1 MMGYDGELGLC
12 RFMRDGEPDIGE
24 YIRLKD
30 GTGMCRLTEMDGGGE
45 MVMVHYP
52 DGTMPEGISDVELVH
67 ASGAIDESDVD
78 KDMDL
83 EALRD
88 GRARTGFIL
97 DEYRMGVL
105 DGPEAGAALFAR
117 LFPDPPEE
125 DHGIR

>member
-45 MVMVHYP
+45 MVMVNYP
-52 DGTMPEGISDVELVH
+52 DGTMPDGISDVELVH
-67 ASGAIDESDVD
+67 ASAAIGESDVD
-78 KDMDL
+78 KDMDP

-97 DEYRMGVL
+97 DEYKMGVL
-105 DGPEAGAALFAR
+105 DGPEAGAALFNH
-117 LFPDPPEE
+117 LFANPRKD
-125 DHGIR
+125 